1 MPPKMFQR
9 PLDAW
14 VLVLLAFVMLIGFS
28 ALLTK
33 TDPEDLPKP
42 PPPSP
47 MLVCPVCECSC
58 PFPFAI
64 PATERQATEDSNK
77 EHNEWYESVEAA
89 LEIQA
94 NQRKRRRD
102 NK

>member
-1 MPPKMFQR
+1 MPPKLFQGR
-9 PLDAW
+9 LDAW
-14 VLVLLAFVMLIGFS
+14 VLVLIAFVMLIGFS
-28 ALLTK
+28 ILLTR

-47 MLVCPVCECSC
+47 VIVCPVCECSC
-58 PFPFAI
+58 PFPFDA
-64 PATERQATEDSNK
+64 PGMEHQATEDFNK
-77 EHNEWYESVEAA
+77 EYNEWYESVEAK

-94 NQRKRRRD
+94 NQRRRA